1 MQFQADLLKCKV
13 IRPEITETT
22 ALGAAY
28 LAGLA
33 TGFWDSV
40 ESIQRLWKSEREF
53 VPSTESGDMKL
64 KVAGWEKAIYATRA
78 WSKK

>member
-1 MQFQADLLKCKV
+1 
-13 IRPEITETT
+13 
-22 ALGAAY
+22 
-28 LAGLA
+28 
-33 TGFWDSV
+33 V